1 MTDIG
6 LEEGAV
12 DWPGPGTE
20 PAGSPLAKVREELV
34 QQSGVA
40 RRLDR
45 SLAMRAEANQ
55 VAKDFVEDTDP
66 GRYVPGAR
74 GRFEAMVV
82 RNDDLDGWHVVVRFV
97 AEGPAAAFLD
107 VVEWFEGWLAP
118 IVRRPLKAGTYWCG
132 QWQEHAEAVERTRAL
147 WEVSAAARAE
157 GGNAMSYW
165 WTVHF
170 DAHWAALA
178 DSAGG
183 PSRRVRG
190 GASTVPTSGRF
201 RTTSTGT
208 PVKRPTWPLSVLS
221 GPPSAHPGDT
231 FPQVRIDLC
240 PRAITSERRR
250 PWDKRRDGMPPRTC
264 AANERF
270 SWA

>member
-1 MTDIG
+1 VNEQDDWGDMDEVSEEAAVPPSWEEARSAGGADDVRLTDIG

-12 DWPGPGTE
+12 NWPGPGAE

-82 RNDDLDGWHVVVRFV
+82 PNDDLDSWSVVVRFV
-97 AEGPAAAFLD
+97 PEGPAAAFLD
-107 VVEWFEGWLAP
+107 AVEWFEGWLAP
-118 IVRRPLKAGTYWCG
+118 VVRRPLKAGTYWCG
-132 QWQEHAEAVERTRAL
+132 QWQEHAEAMERLKAL
-147 WEVSAAARAE
+147 WEAWEAARAE

-183 PSRRVRG
+183 PFSACARRGQHSTDLRALPSDFD
-190 GASTVPTSGRF
+190 GA
-201 RTTSTGT
+201 
-208 PVKRPTWPLSVLS
+208 
-221 GPPSAHPGDT
+221 
-231 FPQVRIDLC
+231 
-240 PRAITSERRR
+240 E
-250 PWDKRRDGMPPRTC
+250 
-264 AANERF
+264 E
-270 SWA
+270 

>member
-1 MTDIG
+1 
-6 LEEGAV
+6 
-12 DWPGPGTE
+12 
-20 PAGSPLAKVREELV
+20 
-34 QQSGVA
+34 
-40 RRLDR
+40 
-45 SLAMRAEANQ
+45 MRAEANQ

-178 DSAGG
+178 DSAEG

-190 GASTVPTSGRF
+190 GASQY
-201 RTTSTGT
+201 
-208 PVKRPTWPLSVLS
+208 RPPGASERPRR
-221 GPPSAHPGDT
+221 GPPSNDRRGHYQCCRGHLRRIRATRFRRSGSIYARGRSPASGG
-231 FPQVRIDLC
+231 VRGINAGIEC
-240 PRAITSERRR
+240 RHAP
-250 PWDKRRDGMPPRTC
+250 